1 MPRVRKGGRGNTP
14 EPSSVGQNHPVH
26 VDVDPAPVGAP
37 AGAPGGAP
45 AGAVPRRPPATVTSR
60 GRPAPAEAAP
70 GDRAEVLAAIDIGTN
85 SLHLV
90 IARVKGRQG
99 FEVLEREKEMVRLG
113 SGGGDMKHLD
123 ADAIDRG
130 IATLARFR
138 EVADIHGADVAAVA
152 TSAVR
157 EAENREVFLHRA
169 RVEAGVEVG
178 IISGVEEARL
188 IHLGVLQAV
197 PVFDQRLLLCDIGG
211 GSTELLIGL
220 RGETLAARSMKLGS
234 NRLTQRFFDATRL
247 QPGAVESCRR
257 HVRATLS
264 SFAREARRHGHDVAV
279 GSAGTIGAVCSMV
292 VTARDEPPPRNWN
305 NFRFTRE
312 ELAAAVKSLIKAPTV
327 AARAKLPGL
336 DPVRADI
343 ILAGALILEQVFE
356 EFDLETMTYSD
367 YALREGVLLD
377 AWQRRHGGSLHHLS
391 DLRRTSVVHLARLM
405 DEDPDHSARVAR
417 LTLDLFD
424 RTSDLHGLGDDARE
438 YLEAA
443 ALLCNVGLFLSHAG
457 HHRHSYYVIRNS
469 DLLTGFTDREIE
481 LIALVARY
489 HRKGLPRA
497 THPEYAIL
505 AKGDQYLVR
514 CCAGLLRIGIG
525 LDRTHQARVAA
536 VEVDVAA
543 DGLRVLAVPRNGADI
558 GLEVFSAAQRT
569 DLLSEAIELPV
580 EVTGAP

>member
-1 MPRVRKGGRGNTP
+1 VQLDVTSPPKRSAV
-14 EPSSVGQNHPVH
+14 SV
-26 VDVDPAPVGAP
+26 A
-37 AGAPGGAP
+37 
-45 AGAVPRRPPATVTSR
+45 SR
-60 GRPAPAEAAP
+60 GRPAAVEASITNP
-70 GDRAEVLAAIDIGTN
+70 PEVLAAVDIGTN

-90 IARVKGRQG
+90 VARVKGLQG

-123 ADAIDRG
+123 EGAMERG

-138 EVADIHGADVAAVA
+138 EVADVHGARVAAVA

-157 EAENREVFLHRA
+157 EAENRAVFLRRA
-169 RVEAGVEVG
+169 NVEAGISVE

-211 GSTELLIGL
+211 GSTELLVGL
-220 RGETLAARSMKLGS
+220 KGETLAARSMKLGS
-234 NRLTQRFFDATRL
+234 HRLTQRFFDANKL

-264 SFAREARRHGHDVAV
+264 SFSRDARRHGYDVAV

-292 VTARDEPPPRNWN
+292 VARRDEVAPRNWN
-305 NFRFTRE
+305 NFQFTRQD
-312 ELAAAVKSLIKAPTV
+312 LATVVKSLVKAPTV
-327 AARAKLPGL
+327 GARAKLPGL
-336 DPVRADI
+336 DPGRADI

-356 EFDLETMTYSD
+356 EFGIEAMTYSD

-391 DLRRTSVVHLARLM
+391 NLRRSSVVHLGALM
-405 DEDPDHSARVAR
+405 DEDPDHSAHVAS
-417 LTLDLFD
+417 LALDLFD
-424 RTSDLHGLGDDARE
+424 ETAEFHGLGDDARE

-443 ALLCNVGLFLSHAG
+443 ALLSNVGLFLSHAG

-481 LIALVARY
+481 LIALIARY

-497 THPEYAIL
+497 AHPEFAVL
-505 AKGDQYLVR
+505 PKGDQRLIR
-514 CCAGLLRIGIG
+514 CCAGLLRICIG
-525 LDRTHQARVAA
+525 LDRTHAARVGA
-536 VEVDVAA
+536 VEVEYTGEGLTVVAM
-543 DGLRVLAVPRNGADI
+543 PREGADI

-569 DLLSEAIELPV
+569 DLLSEALELQVDVV
-580 EVTGAP
+580 EAT